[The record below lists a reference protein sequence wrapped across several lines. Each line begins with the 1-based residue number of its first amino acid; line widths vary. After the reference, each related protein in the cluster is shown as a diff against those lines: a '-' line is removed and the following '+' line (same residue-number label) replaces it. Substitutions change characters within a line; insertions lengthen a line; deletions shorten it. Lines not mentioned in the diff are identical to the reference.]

1 MADPGFLPGFLG
13 VGITIATNRI
23 PHHIGIAVNCR
34 KELEPLRDLVTSIEP
49 MVMQIHQWCNGFVGK
64 GASGKTLPLKRVFR
78 CQKVGFFFNDCFLL
92 WLAVSQSPSLRT
104 LRNHLCRQI
113 TIQAKVNF
121 PQNMREE
128 DVKVWLN
135 QRIQGKRFALFLDY
149 VWGEV
154 VKLLEELDVALFIHI
169 SHSKIVVSSSNCRAF
184 LEMGVS
190 ED

>member
-1 MADPGFLPGFLG
+1 
-13 VGITIATNRI
+13 
-23 PHHIGIAVNCR
+23 
-34 KELEPLRDLVTSIEP
+34 
-49 MVMQIHQWCNGFVGK
+49 
-64 GASGKTLPLKRVFR
+64 
-78 CQKVGFFFNDCFLL
+78 
-92 WLAVSQSPSLRT
+92 
-104 LRNHLCRQI
+104 
-113 TIQAKVNF
+113 
-121 PQNMREE
+121 MREE

-154 VKLLEELDVALFIHI
+154 VKLLEELDAALFIHI